1 MSFHGWLQG
10 LDLNMLGQC
19 LLDEAIAFSFCR
31 LSLFGFLLCKIIYD
45 ALMIRERCFSWKQ
58 DR

>member
-1 MSFHGWLQG
+1 MSCHGWLQG

-19 LLDEAIAFSFCR
+19 LLDEAIAFSFS

-45 ALMIRERCFSWKQ
+45 ALMISQREMILLEAS
-58 DR
+58 